1 MSMLQFER
9 ALSCAAIG
17 VDEAGRGPL
26 AGSVY
31 AAAVYAPIEKLEILA
46 LDKWAKVNDSKKLS
60 PRTRE
65 NLSLVIKDNSL
76 WAIGSATPAEI
87 DEINILNATHLAMR
101 RAVEG
106 ILSNLPES
114 QTPHV
119 LVDGLPVKG
128 LPCQST
134 NIIKGD
140 SKSLLIAAA
149 SILAKTARDE
159 ECVKLDSLFPDYGF
173 AKHKGYP
180 VKAHIAAIKKYGLCP
195 EHRRSFGPC
204 KQELE
209 LGI

>member
-9 ALSCAAIG
+9 ALKCAAIG

-31 AAAVYAPIEKLEILA
+31 AAAVYVPIEKLEILA
-46 LDKWAKVNDSKKLS
+46 SEKWAKVNDSKKLS

-65 NLSLVIKDNSL
+65 ALALTIKENSL
-76 WAIGSATPAEI
+76 WALGKASPAEI
-87 DEINILNATHLAMR
+87 DEINILNATHLAMK

-106 ILSNLPES
+106 VLRLMPENQS
-114 QTPHV
+114 PHV

-134 NIIKGD
+134 NIVKGD

-159 ECVKLDSLFPDYGF
+159 ECVNLDLLYPNYGF

-180 VKAHIAAIKKYGLCP
+180 VKAHIQAIEKFGLCP

-204 KQELE
+204 KSLSV
-209 LGI
+209 